1 METNDIG
8 KYTIA
13 FGVSLAV
20 TSLLSAV
27 LVVLKESN
35 KNLLGWMAKATGHHW
50 VTHGLIAVVVFL
62 ALGYG
67 LAQIN
72 DKQGLRMDPNRI
84 IALIVGAIIVSG
96 LIIAGFYLFE
106 D

>member
-20 TSLLSAV
+20 TSLFSAV

-35 KNLLGWMAKATGHHW
+35 KSLLGWMAKATGHHW
-50 VTHGLIAVVVFL
+50 ATHGLIAIIVFL
-62 ALGYG
+62 SVGYG

-72 DKQGLRMDPNRI
+72 AKQGLRMDPNRF
-84 IALIVGAIIVSG
+84 IAMIVSAIIVSG
-96 LIIAGFYLFE
+96 LIIAGFYLME